1 MAPTAGPS
9 APPDPFTTTARLNI
23 AAALALAGSLDGDKP
38 RCPKCGRSKNG
49 KVAVFADGGFHCHG
63 CGYHANNAVDFLVDA
78 GWSFVNA
85 KKALNGQPYDGNP
98 APVDLPTV
106 ELRPEFTAVPD
117 PEVYAA
123 VIECGDVEA
132 AVAFYGRWFIDA
144 DSVRRSRVT
153 RIVDQAQMARTL
165 KSRFGAERLIASG
178 LATDEGLFLVN
189 ARYPLVEPHL
199 LPDGRVAG
207 LQFRA
212 SEETEADIAAHKA
225 YAKARDEAKANG
237 TKYTGKKVD
246 YSPKFLSLRG
256 APITSRCGFGLQRLA
271 ELRADVEA
279 GTRRAPKVYV
289 VEGQKDVLAANTL
302 GLEAYGLA
310 GAGLKPVRAVCNLL
324 RPFEVHV
331 SLDGDDAG
339 AEGRKRLL
347 EHFAAHGIVAVDHP
361 PPDGMDICDV
371 LVSKHTTTADQS

>member
-1 MAPTAGPS
+1 MAPTVGPS
-9 APPDPFTTTARLNI
+9 APPDPETVTARLNI
-23 AAALALAGSLDGDKP
+23 AAALALVGSLDGERP

-63 CGYHANNAVDFLVDA
+63 CGYHANNAVDFLVDQ

-85 KKALNGQPYDGNP
+85 KKALNGQAYDGNP

-123 VIECGDVEA
+123 VLECGDVDK
-132 AVAFYGRWFIDA
+132 AVEFYGRWFIDPDA
-144 DSVRRSRVT
+144 VRRSRVT
-153 RIVDQAQMARTL
+153 RIVDQAGMARTL
-165 KSRFGAERLIASG
+165 KNLFGAERLIASG

-189 ARYPLVEPHL
+189 ARYPVVEPHL

-212 SEETEADIAAHKA
+212 SEDTEADIAAHKA
-225 YAKARDEAKANG
+225 YTKARDEAKARG
-237 TKYTGKKVD
+237 EKYTGRKVE
-246 YSPKFLSLRG
+246 YVPKFLSLRG

-271 ELRADVEA
+271 DLRAGVDNGA
-279 GTRRAPKVYV
+279 RPGKVYV

-324 RPFEVHV
+324 LPFEVHV
-331 SLDGDDAG
+331 SLDGDAAG
-339 AEGRKRLL
+339 AEGRQRLL
-347 EHFAAHGIVAVDHP
+347 EHFAAHGVTAVDHP

-371 LVSKHTTTADQS
+371 LVSKHHTA